1 MITVSNALDV
11 SPAPTTVEDALPS
24 ALPRYQPG
32 LDLRAGSTSGGP
44 LLDLVRRDAHAV
56 LERLLAHVR
65 DGTTDQADAVMREP
79 VDNYLDAQR
88 WRREIEAV
96 HKRVPVP
103 LALSCELPGPGTFK
117 AVDVADV
124 PVLITRARNG
134 ELHAMINACRHRGS
148 PVASTGTGRAN
159 RLTCPYHAW
168 SYDLEGC
175 LRGVYGEKTVGD
187 LDRDTLRLLPLWV
200 EERAGIVF
208 AGLTPGMTHDIDA
221 WLGDLAPLLEGLG
234 LADLHHFS
242 TKVLPGTNYK
252 VILDGFLET
261 YHFAAL
267 HATSVALTNIS
278 NIVAFNSWG
287 PHQRNA
293 SALRTIAAEE
303 TKAPT
308 DRDPAM
314 AVAPNYWLFP
324 GMAIAGAY
332 RHLTAVSIVLPGRS
346 HNESNTQQILAV
358 RRPPAD
364 DEEYR
369 AAARMRDWFYDVTLN
384 EDYAAQ
390 AAVAGS
396 LPALSGTEL
405 VFGRNEPGVQ
415 HFHRALKDYVE

>member
-1 MITVSNALDV
+1 MITVSNALDA
-11 SPAPTTVEDALPS
+11 SPAPMTVEDALPS

-32 LDLRAGSTSGGP
+32 LDLRRGSTGGGP
-44 LLDLVRRDAHAV
+44 LLDVVRRDAGAV

-65 DGTTDQADAVMREP
+65 NGTTDQAAALMYEP
-79 VDNYLDAQR
+79 VDHYLDENR
-88 WRREIEAV
+88 WHREIEKV
-96 HKRVPVP
+96 HKQVPMP
-103 LALSCELPGPGTFK
+103 LALSCELPAAGTFK

-124 PVLITRARNG
+124 PVLITRGRDG
-134 ELHAMINACRHRGS
+134 QVHAMINACRHRGS
-148 PVASTGTGRAN
+148 PVASAGTGRAN

-175 LRGVYGEKTVGD
+175 LTGVYGEKSFGD
-187 LDRDTLRLLPLWV
+187 IDRGSRGLLRLWC

-208 AGLTPGMTHDIDA
+208 VGLTPGATHDLDD
-221 WLGDLAPLLEGLG
+221 WLGELQPLLAGLG

-242 TKVLPGTNYK
+242 TRELPGTNYK

-278 NIVAFNSWG
+278 NLVAFDSWG

-293 SALRTIAAEE
+293 SALRTISEQAVKPPAEQ
-303 TKAPT
+303 
-308 DRDPAM
+308 DPAM
-314 AVAPNYWLFP
+314 GVAPNYWLFP

-346 HNESNTQQILAV
+346 HNVSNTQQILAV
-358 RRPPAD
+358 RRPPID
-364 DEEYR
+364 DEEQH

-390 AAVAGS
+390 AAVAAS
-396 LPALSGTEL
+396 LPALAGTDL
-405 VFGRNEPGVQ
+405 LFGRNEPGVQ
-415 HFHRALKDYVE
+415 HFHRTLARYVG